1 MKNNSFQDVIPPSG
15 SGRRSIRDIPIPA
28 NRQNKITELLEE
40 TVELRMEDHRR
51 HFVNTEPS
59 QALPP
64 KPRKTKKSSN
74 FENSPRRGIWTVAG
88 ISVAVLGV
96 AFYFLFLQKADVKIS
111 LKTENIP
118 VDVFAT
124 STANTPTSA
133 GALTYRVIPIQ
144 KESSVS
150 VNTTGTPT
158 QVDKKASGTIIIY
171 NNYSSAKQQ
180 LIATTRFETPDG
192 LIFHLDKLTIVPGT
206 TVVAGKT
213 VPGSIEA
220 TITADQSGD
229 KYNIDKK
236 DFTIPGFKGSSKFQA
251 FYGRSKTAMSGGFS
265 GMMGQVSDADL
276 KSANDALKTS
286 LLDAALQD
294 VATNTPE
301 NYIFFKDGVRN
312 TFSSSMG
319 SASDGKA
326 ELKGKLILEALVFD
340 QNAIENI
347 IADSVG
353 ERYHFDNLDSLALSI
368 QNLES
373 STSFISNPSLK
384 LELKGTLTTGQSFDT
399 SNLKKALSGKAK
411 TQLQEIL
418 KLYPEIIKAEAVVH
432 PFWSKSF
439 PENVKNINVTVT
451 K

>member
-1 MKNNSFQDVIPPSG
+1 MKNNSFQDVIPPPG
-15 SGRRSIRDIPIPA
+15 SVRRSIRDIPIPP

-40 TVELRMEDHRR
+40 TVELRMESH
-51 HFVNTEPS
+51 PKP
-59 QALPP
+59 L
-64 KPRKTKKSSN
+64 KPRKIKKSSN
-74 FENSPRRGIWTVAG
+74 FGDSSRKGIWTVAG
-88 ISVAVLGV
+88 ISMAILGI
-96 AFYFLFLQKADVKIS
+96 AFYFLFLQKAEVTIS
-111 LKTENIP
+111 LKTESIP

-124 STANTPTSA
+124 STANTSTSA
-133 GALTYRVIPIQ
+133 GALTYKVIPIQ

-171 NNYSSAKQQ
+171 NNYSTAKQQ
-180 LIATTRFETPDG
+180 LIATTRFETPEG
-192 LIFHLDKLTIVPGT
+192 LIFRLDKLAIIPGT

-229 KYNIDKK
+229 KYNIDKT
-236 DFTIPGFKGSSKFQA
+236 DFTIPGFKGSSKFQT
-251 FYGRSKTAMSGGFS
+251 FYARSKTSMSGGFS
-265 GMMGQVSDADL
+265 GMLGQVSDADL
-276 KSANDALKTS
+276 KSANDTLKSS
-286 LLDAALQD
+286 LLDAAMQD

-301 NYIFFKDGVRN
+301 SYIFFKDGVRS
-312 TFSSSMG
+312 TYSSSIG

-326 ELKGKLILEALVFD
+326 ELKGKIILEALVFD
-340 QNAIENI
+340 QIAVENI
-347 IADSVG
+347 IADSIG

-368 QNLES
+368 QNLGS
-373 STSFISNPSLK
+373 SASFISNPSLK
-384 LELKGTLTTGQSFDT
+384 IELKGTLTSGQSFDT
-399 SNLKKALSGKAK
+399 SNLKKALSGKSK

-439 PENVKNINVTVT
+439 PDNVKNIKVTVT